1 MPPIARTMGYGT
13 ASGPPG
19 SDRQSGPALQARL
32 APLGT
37 LVATVAHEI
46 NNPVAYLLGNL
57 AELRTLSE
65 AMRETIV
72 TYRREV
78 ERLAGVEAATR
89 SREIESK
96 LEQTAGMDA
105 LEELLGDAE
114 AGAAR
119 IRDVVRDLLVLA
131 REPGPRGSRIDV
143 NESLESAIRLVHK
156 ELESRASLVRELDAT
171 RPVDADPTKLG
182 RLVLNL
188 LLNAVAACD
197 PADSTQHRITV
208 RSFDGPEGVQIEV
221 EDSGRGIPDEIRD
234 RVFAP
239 FFTTR
244 GDQSGTGLG
253 LFAAHQIVE
262 AHGGQMGFRSPAAGG
277 TVFWVVLPWERSG
290 SRGSDWDSR

>member
-1 MPPIARTMGYGT
+1 MPPIARTMGHGT
-13 ASGPPG
+13 ASGAPG

-221 EDSGRGIPDEIRD
+221 EDSGRGIPQISREGS
-234 RVFAP
+234 AP
-239 FFTTR
+239 FDTKR
-244 GDQSGTGLG
+244 
-253 LFAAHQIVE
+253 
-262 AHGGQMGFRSPAAGG
+262 R
-277 TVFWVVLPWERSG
+277 R
-290 SRGSDWDSR
+290 